1 MLEPTTLDFD
11 DVASVIVTVVRRLLF
26 TRIDDFQLQMMQA
39 ISDISEP
46 LIHADRPMH
55 EDFMTQIQHQS
66 DIVPFE
72 KQREHFGKKLES

>member
-1 MLEPTTLDFD
+1 
-11 DVASVIVTVVRRLLF
+11 
-26 TRIDDFQLQMMQA
+26 MMQA

-55 EDFMTQIQHQS
+55 EEFMTQIQHQS